1 MAVDVGLR
9 YANPTYDLYDLH
21 EQVVRQRDQSVQ
33 RLAGKWALDDCAS
46 AVQFV
51 VNGRTLRIA
60 WPQVGDFEERVL
72 NADQREVVSVVVS
85 AGKYQEGL
93 SGYAPT
99 AGAGR

>member
-1 MAVDVGLR
+1 LR
-9 YANPTYDLYDLH
+9 FSTITNFKPPNSTGIHAAAH
-21 EQVVRQRDQSVQ
+21 I
-33 RLAGKWALDDCAS
+33 CAS

-72 NADQREVVSVVVS
+72 NADQRDVVGVVVS